1 MDFFTDYDRLKSTVA
16 YKLINAE
23 KNQELLKKIP
33 HLPYLDLA
41 IVFYCLLAD
50 TPVGNATVLIHN
62 SHMKLWNIR
71 CADLYRD
78 AKANMGKL
86 LPARLSG
93 MAEVIR
99 ELSGGRE
106 EPENVGVP
114 MYVLTN
120 TQKSLGAACILYDGV
135 LKSCAARLGEAYYV
149 LPSSVH
155 EVIMVPVSAV
165 GDEQELTAMVRDI
178 NRTQVR
184 DTEVLSD
191 NIYLYSPVSGKLT
204 LIES

>member
-1 MDFFTDYDRLKSTVA
+1 MR
-16 YKLINAE
+16 
-23 KNQELLKKIP
+23 
-33 HLPYLDLA
+33 
-41 IVFYCLLAD
+41 
-50 TPVGNATVLIHN
+50 
-62 SHMKLWNIR
+62 
-71 CADLYRD
+71 
-78 AKANMGKL
+78 L
-86 LPARLSG
+86 LPARLCG

-99 ELSGGRE
+99 ELSGGKE

-114 MYVLTN
+114 MYVLSN

-149 LPSSVH
+149 LPSSIH

-165 GDEQELTAMVRDI
+165 GDEQELSAMVRDI

-184 DTEVLSD
+184 DTEILSD